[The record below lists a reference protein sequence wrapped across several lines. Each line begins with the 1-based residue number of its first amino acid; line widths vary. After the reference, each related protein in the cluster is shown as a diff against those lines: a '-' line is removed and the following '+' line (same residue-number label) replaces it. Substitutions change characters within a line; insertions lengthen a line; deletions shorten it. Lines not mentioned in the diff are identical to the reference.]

1 MCAKMRNSGASE
13 TEIKQQVLKTLFL
26 KNTIFS
32 PGLLAARGIPVTRV
46 EQAAGEF
53 IVTFPR
59 SYHAGFSHGIN
70 LGEAVNFAM
79 TEWYEFGCDAALR
92 MAFLGKPPVRTPS
105 PPTGTCGD
113 FCTCCFISVHSPGSC
128 GPLPCCYVTAC
139 WLCLWRLAQH
149 RTTARHLR
157 AARVVSPPKATA
169 AVSTPLL
176 LQALPMDQI
185 TCIDAYTLSETLKA
199 SADMSQ
205 GADRG
210 FRQWLLE
217 SGAAAVPPHAVPLIV
232 AFCRIIRWHHRHMS
246 ALLLDG
252 MAMDRQA
259 IEVSVPCCV
268 TAELMHVVA
277 VMPADTHQPVSL
289 RHWLASGRDGNGPVG
304 RKGTILLHEK
314 WEVYHELAQLFC
326 ELCMQQV

>member
-1 MCAKMRNSGASE
+1 
-13 TEIKQQVLKTLFL
+13 
-26 KNTIFS
+26 
-32 PGLLAARGIPVTRV
+32 
-46 EQAAGEF
+46 
-53 IVTFPR
+53 
-59 SYHAGFSHGIN
+59 
-70 LGEAVNFAM
+70 
-79 TEWYEFGCDAALR
+79 
-92 MAFLGKPPVRTPS
+92 
-105 PPTGTCGD
+105 
-113 FCTCCFISVHSPGSC
+113 
-128 GPLPCCYVTAC
+128 
-139 WLCLWRLAQH
+139 
-149 RTTARHLR
+149 
-157 AARVVSPPKATA
+157 
-169 AVSTPLL
+169 
-176 LQALPMDQI
+176 MDQI